1 MKMTGNTILVT
12 GGTSGIGR
20 ALAEQFHRCGNQVIV
35 AGRRQRLLDEVAT
48 ANPGIRGVRVDLE
61 DEAGVEAFAAEV
73 VGEFPGLD
81 VLVNNAGIS
90 RTEDLAGGADLATSR
105 DMVRTNILGTL
116 HLTAALLPIL
126 QAQPGATIMTTSSGL
141 AFVPRHNFPTYC
153 ATKAFLH
160 SWVQSL
166 RLQLRE
172 SRIEVLELVPPY
184 VQTELAGAD
193 HARDPEAMP
202 LDDYIAEVMERLETG
217 DHPAGEILV
226 ERVKP
231 LRWAERN
238 GAYDQVY
245 AMLNGGG

>member
-1 MKMTGNTILVT
+1 
-12 GGTSGIGR
+12 
-20 ALAEQFHRCGNQVIV
+20 
-35 AGRRQRLLDEVAT
+35 
-48 ANPGIRGVRVDLE
+48 
-61 DEAGVEAFAAEV
+61 
-73 VGEFPGLD
+73 
-81 VLVNNAGIS
+81 
-90 RTEDLAGGADLATSR
+90 
-105 DMVRTNILGTL
+105 
-116 HLTAALLPIL
+116 
-126 QAQPGATIMTTSSGL
+126 
-141 AFVPRHNFPTYC
+141 
-153 ATKAFLH
+153 
-160 SWVQSL
+160 VQSL

-193 HARDPEAMP
+193 QARDPEAMP

-238 GAYDQVY
+238 GAYDQLY